1 MKVKID
7 GKERDITVNND
18 DVIISVGY
26 IFQKGKFDIYIPRK
40 LFPFIQIKTEEII
53 ISKRYG
59 LPKTI
64 IKNKN

>member
-7 GKERDITVNND
+7 GKERDITVNSD

-26 IFQKGKFDIYIPRK
+26 IFRNGKFDIYIPRK
-40 LFPFIQIKTEEII
+40 LFPFIQIKTEETI

>member
-26 IFQKGKFDIYIPRK
+26 ILQNGIFNIYISRK
-40 LFPFIQIKTEEII
+40 FFPFIQIKTEETII
-53 ISKRYG
+53 NKRYG